1 MAHWSHVTATVWKFR
16 LLVASEKVILRAETC
31 ATIMFLVW
39 FWEKAISCDGYGA
52 SLRLSLEMS
61 LEMATILQANCI

>member
-1 MAHWSHVTATVWKFR
+1 MAHCARFTATVWKFR
-16 LLVASEKVILRAETC
+16 RLVASEKVILRAETC
-31 ATIMFLVW
+31 ATIMFPVW

-52 SLRLSLEMS
+52 GLRLSLEMS